1 MQQLC
6 DVGHHS
12 GIGQDGFYAPYA
24 AIDVR
29 GLARVP
35 KGISPEVAAIATDA
49 VATAYHAIYRRGEIK
64 QTETVFLFGLGG
76 LGFNALQLLLDI
88 GARVVVSDI
97 RPEILEEAAA
107 IGVPKSDLVPV
118 GEPVQKFVT
127 DKGLTGKIDAVLD
140 FVGTHQ
146 TFEDAQQIAW
156 NDVEDGFQWLHAN
169 IAEIGGCPEK
179 VVVGGISAGGQL
191 TASLTLSQHL
201 GHFGKELPLIA
212 GQVLIIPCLVNPD
225 CYDGHLKRLKH
236 PAVSSY
242 AENENAPIL
251 PRRMI
256 DLFVGLLRI
265 EKPDYYDLRL
275 NPGNA
280 STGQLKGMPPTTL
293 GIAGLDPLR
302 DEGLLYAKLLTESG
316 VPTETHIFRGVPHG
330 FRRFGDKLSESKHWD
345 NVTDYGIKWAL
356 TKPTASGHFVIHE
369 A

>member
-1 MQQLC
+1 MKSLIPPTMMAWRKHRGKPQPGHEGCGQIVKIGNQVTDTRFKIGDVVALNAVPGCGSSHCAECSRNMQQLC

-29 GLARVP
+29 GLAHVP

-107 IGVPKSDLVPV
+107 IGVSKSDLVPV

-146 TFEDAQQIAW
+146 TFEDAQQI
-156 NDVEDGFQWLHAN
+156 VRRGGRLLC
-169 IAEIGGCPEK
+169 IGSLDTENTVHMKIGTRK
-179 VVVGGISAGGQL
+179 RLTYIFSYGGQISDL
-191 TASLTLSQHL
+191 EEVLQ
-201 GHFGKELPLIA
+201 LIA
-212 GQVLIIPCLVNPD
+212 NNKIQPRVETA
-225 CYDGHLKRLKH
+225 RLKDF
-236 PAVSSY
+236 
-242 AENENAPIL
+242 
-251 PRRMI
+251 PRVLGRLEKGEVKARI
-256 DLFVGLLRI
+256 ALLH
-265 EKPDYYDLRL
+265 D
-275 NPGNA
+275 
-280 STGQLKGMPPTTL
+280 
-293 GIAGLDPLR
+293 
-302 DEGLLYAKLLTESG
+302 
-316 VPTETHIFRGVPHG
+316 
-330 FRRFGDKLSESKHWD
+330 
-345 NVTDYGIKWAL
+345 
-356 TKPTASGHFVIHE
+356 
-369 A
+369 